1 MHDTWS
7 LIRDIVS
14 AVLLL
19 GGSALALLAAIG
31 VARFSNLFS
40 RMHAATKPQVLGLVM
55 ILLGIGLRVE
65 DWHDLGLLVLVAV
78 FQLMTAPVAAHML
91 GRAAYRAGQTEHDDR
106 VVDEP
111 LFASEEPHGPQFG
124 GRPDGA
130 T

>member
-91 GRAAYRAGQTEHDDR
+91 GRAAYRAGQAEQDDR

-111 LFASEEPHGPQFG
+111 LFASEEPHRPQFD
-124 GRPDGA
+124 GRPDRA

>member
-1 MHDTWS
+1 VNDTWV
-7 LIRDIVS
+7 LIRDVVS

-19 GGSALALLAAIG
+19 GGATLTLVAAIG
-31 VARFSNLFS
+31 VVRFSNLFS

-55 ILLGIGLRVE
+55 VLLGIGLRVQ
-65 DWHDLGLLVLVAV
+65 DWHDLGLLLLIAV

-91 GRAAYRAGQTEHDDR
+91 GRAAYRADQNEADRR

-111 LFASEEPHGPQFG
+111 LFASDDPRSPQSG
-124 GRPDGA
+124 DRSDGM